1 MLSKRLEAVAERVPQ
16 GAQVA
21 DIGCDHAYLPIA
33 LIERGQVP
41 AAIGC
46 DINKGPLEAAR
57 KNAARAGISSEQLA
71 LRLGDG
77 LTALAPGE
85 VSVVTLAGMGAG
97 LMAEI
102 LSAAPEVVA
111 ALARIIVSPNVA
123 PWILRR
129 WAMDHGFAVVEETVV
144 LENDHYYEV
153 FALEPAAAR
162 WSTARL
168 RSILA
173 SRCARAPTRLRRRIL
188 PPPRK
193 RRAAACCL
201 GAGAHTPRR
210 GGRALR
216 QAQRTLERMGGGTI
230 MQVKDIMQALEK
242 LGAAAAQGRLGQH
255 RPAAR

>member
-1 MLSKRLEAVAERVPQ
+1 M
-16 GAQVA
+16 
-21 DIGCDHAYLPIA
+21 
-33 LIERGQVP
+33 P

-102 LSAAPEVVA
+102 LAAAPEVVA

-153 FALEPAAAR
+153 FALEPAAAPVVY
-162 WSTARL
+162 SETALYFGVTLRTRSDALATAYFAARRENDERL
-168 RSILA
+168 LA
-173 SRCARAPTRLRRRIL
+173 AWEPVRT
-188 PPPRK
+188 
-193 RRAAACCL
+193 RRAEVAERYDRL
-201 GAGAHTPRR
+201 S
-210 GGRALR
+210 ALWR
-216 QAQRTLERMGGGTI
+216 EWEEERSCS
-230 MQVKDIMQALEK
+230 
-242 LGAAAAQGRLGQH
+242 
-255 RPAAR
+255 

>member
-1 MLSKRLEAVAERVPQ
+1 MLSKRLEAVAELVPQ

-46 DINKGPLEAAR
+46 DINKGPLEA
-57 KNAARAGISSEQLA
+57 
-71 LRLGDG
+71 
-77 LTALAPGE
+77 ALAPGE

-129 WAMDHGFAVVEETVV
+129 WAMDHGFAVVAETVV

-153 FALEPAAAR
+153 FALEPADVPVVYSETALYFGVTLRTRSDALATAYFAAR
-162 WSTARL
+162 RENDERL
-168 RSILA
+168 LA
-173 SRCARAPTRLRRRIL
+173 AWEPVRT
-188 PPPRK
+188 
-193 RRAAACCL
+193 RRAEVAERYDRL
-201 GAGAHTPRR
+201 S
-210 GGRALR
+210 ALWR
-216 QAQRTLERMGGGTI
+216 EWEEERSC
-230 MQVKDIMQALEK
+230 
-242 LGAAAAQGRLGQH
+242 R
-255 RPAAR
+255 

>member
-57 KNAARAGISSEQLA
+57 KNAARAGISSEQA
-71 LRLGDG
+71 RAQAGGWPDSARAWRGQRGD
-77 LTALAPGE
+77 
-85 VSVVTLAGMGAG
+85 AGWHGAG

-153 FALEPAAAR
+153 FALEPAAAPVVY
-162 WSTARL
+162 SETALYFGVTLRTRSDALATAYFAARRENDERL
-168 RSILA
+168 LA
-173 SRCARAPTRLRRRIL
+173 AWEPVRT
-188 PPPRK
+188 
-193 RRAAACCL
+193 RRAEVAERYDRL
-201 GAGAHTPRR
+201 S
-210 GGRALR
+210 ALWR
-216 QAQRTLERMGGGTI
+216 EWEEERSC
-230 MQVKDIMQALEK
+230 
-242 LGAAAAQGRLGQH
+242 R
-255 RPAAR
+255 

>member
-16 GAQVA
+16 GARVA

-33 LIERGQVP
+33 LIKRGQVP

-102 LSAAPEVVA
+102 LAAAPEVVA

-129 WAMDHGFAVVEETVV
+129 WAMDHGFAVVAETVV

-153 FALEPAAAR
+153 IALEPAAAPVVY
-162 WSTARL
+162 SETALYFGVTLRTRSDALATAYFAARRENDERL
-168 RSILA
+168 LA
-173 SRCARAPTRLRRRIL
+173 AWEPVRT
-188 PPPRK
+188 
-193 RRAAACCL
+193 RRAEVAERYDRL
-201 GAGAHTPRR
+201 S
-210 GGRALR
+210 ALWR
-216 QAQRTLERMGGGTI
+216 EWEEERSC
-230 MQVKDIMQALEK
+230 
-242 LGAAAAQGRLGQH
+242 R
-255 RPAAR
+255 

>member
-1 MLSKRLEAVAERVPQ
+1 MLSKRLEAVAELVPQ

-57 KNAARAGISSEQLA
+57 KNAARAGISPEQLA

-102 LSAAPEVVA
+102 LAAAPKVVA

-129 WAMDHGFAVVEETVV
+129 WAMDHGFAVGTGGCAGG
-144 LENDHYYEV
+144 LQRDC
-153 FALEPAAAR
+153 ALFWRHAAHA
-162 WSTARL
+162 
-168 RSILA
+168 
-173 SRCARAPTRLRRRIL
+173 LRRACDGVFCR
-188 PPPRK
+188 PPRK

-210 GGRALR
+210 GGRAL
-216 QAQRTLERMGGGTI
+216 
-230 MQVKDIMQALEK
+230 
-242 LGAAAAQGRLGQH
+242 
-255 RPAAR
+255 